1 MEEREYRRKGDTDTR
16 LLITLNERIAN
27 IQESLKERLENC
39 EEDIKTTQ
47 ETQNGNPC
55 KTHDL
60 RLRYLERVIWGVS
73 GAVALLIIE
82 MLISTFK
89 N

>member
-16 LLITLNERIAN
+16 LLITLNERVTN
-27 IQESLKERLENC
+27 IQEVLRKRLEDC
-39 EEDIKTTQ
+39 EEDIK
-47 ETQNGNPC
+47 ETQKIQNDNPC
-55 KTHDL
+55 GMHDL
-60 RLRYLERVIWGVS
+60 RLRYLERLIWGVS

-82 MLISTFK
+82 MLISIFK